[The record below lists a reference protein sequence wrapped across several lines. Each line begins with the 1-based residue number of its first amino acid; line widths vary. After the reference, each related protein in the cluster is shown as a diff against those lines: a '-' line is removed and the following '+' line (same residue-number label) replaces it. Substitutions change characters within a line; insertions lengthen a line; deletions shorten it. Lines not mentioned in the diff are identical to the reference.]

1 MDEQLKPQ
9 QQNDQRYETPEI
21 TDYGTLVDLTRAGH
35 HMNSDSP
42 FGNDDTAFAPHSPS

>member
-1 MDEQLKPQ
+1 MEENTQQETPQVYEKPQ
-9 QQNDQRYETPEI
+9 I

-35 HMNSDSP
+35 HTNSDSP